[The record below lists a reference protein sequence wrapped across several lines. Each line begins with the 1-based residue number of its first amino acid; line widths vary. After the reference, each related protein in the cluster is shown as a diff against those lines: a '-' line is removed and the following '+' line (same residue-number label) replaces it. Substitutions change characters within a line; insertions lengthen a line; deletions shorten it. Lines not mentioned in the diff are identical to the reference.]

1 VNDNEET
8 AVGGAEID
16 TASGGTRCG
25 ARTRGGGICERSP
38 VPGKRR
44 CRRHGGAPGHG
55 APKGNRNAETHGLRT
70 REFLAERRWV
80 TALLREGRRL
90 VEMMERGEDRG

>member
-1 VNDNEET
+1 VNDNGE
-8 AVGGAEID
+8 AVLDGAEIE
-16 TASGGTRCG
+16 TASGAIRCG
-25 ARTRGGGICERSP
+25 ARTRGGICERPP

-70 REFLAERRWV
+70 REALAERRWV
-80 TALLREGRRL
+80 SALIPDGRRL
-90 VEMMERGEDRG
+90 LEMMEQDEDHD

>member
-1 VNDNEET
+1 VNDNHDAALEC
-8 AVGGAEID
+8 AEID
-16 TASGGTRCG
+16 TASGGIRCG

-70 REFLAERRWV
+70 REALAESRWV
-80 TALLREGRRL
+80 TALIREGRRL
-90 VEMMERGEDRG
+90 VEMMEREADRD